1 VSLRRSLRSGFTA
14 IAPILLG
21 VVPFGLV
28 AGFSAVDAGLSV
40 LQASGLS
47 LLVFAG
53 ASQLA
58 AIDLIRQDAAVV
70 VIVLTVIIINTR
82 FLMYSA
88 SLAPHFAGTGA
99 GRRLGLAY
107 LLTDQA
113 YAVSVSHYEAS
124 RPPRSNRIAYY
135 LGAALG
141 LWVTWQICT
150 VAGALAGAGIPDDW
164 SLDFAI
170 PLVFLALLVPAVSD
184 RSRRVAAAV
193 AGIAAVT
200 AAGLPYNIGL
210 PLGATAGIVAGF
222 FLAPDEAT

>member
-1 VSLRRSLRSGFTA
+1 M
-14 IAPILLG
+14 
-21 VVPFGLV
+21 

-58 AIDLIRQDAAVV
+58 AIDLIRQDTAVV
-70 VIVLTVIIINTR
+70 VIVLTVIVINTR

-88 SLAPHFAGTGA
+88 SLAPHFAGAGA
-99 GRRLGLAY
+99 GQRLGLAY

-113 YAVSVSHYEAS
+113 YAVSVSHYETS
-124 RPPRSNRIAYY
+124 RPARSNRIAYY

-141 LWVTWQICT
+141 LWVTWQTCT
-150 VAGALAGAGIPDDW
+150 IVGALAGAGIPDDW

-193 AGIAAVT
+193 AGIAAVA

-210 PLGATAGIVAGF
+210 PLGAAAGILAGF
-222 FLAPDEAT
+222 FFARGETT